1 MIRPPT
7 DIVLDVA
14 RNAEP
19 ARLAA
24 AERALGAPAL
34 GAVETA
40 SAQPSPF
47 DVALRRAVV
56 STRAAGE
63 SALRGDGGA
72 AAAYRGVEEAL
83 LARLVEAMLPA
94 SPDLYGGGGAG
105 RMWRG
110 FLAEHVSKSMAQG
123 QGLGVAAR
131 IGEAH
136 RARLEAAS
144 LVGARALPT

>member
-24 AERALGAPAL
+24 AESALGAPAS
-34 GAVETA
+34 GATQIA
-40 SAQPSPF
+40 SAAPSPF
-47 DVALRRAVV
+47 DVALRRA
-56 STRAAGE
+56 GE
-63 SALRGDGGA
+63 SAPRGDGGA